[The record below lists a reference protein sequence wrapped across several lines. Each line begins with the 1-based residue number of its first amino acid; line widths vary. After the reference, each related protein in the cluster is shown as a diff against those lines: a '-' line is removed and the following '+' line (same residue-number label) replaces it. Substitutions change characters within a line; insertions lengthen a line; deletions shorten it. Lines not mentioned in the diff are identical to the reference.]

1 MGRRV
6 HQDDGVG
13 SDFGVVGLQVV
24 FDRGVEVLRGR
35 FFDDDH
41 LGRRRR
47 LRLGNLERLEE
58 RSWRRRLELEVKA
71 RSWVWWR

>member
-6 HQDDGVG
+6 DQDYGVG

-24 FDRGVEVLRGR
+24 LDGSVEILCGR
-35 FFDDDH
+35 CFNDDH

-47 LRLGNLERLEE
+47 LRLGNLERLE
-58 RSWRRRLELEVKA
+58 RCLQRRRREFEVD
-71 RSWVWWR
+71 R